1 MFTIIFQSRD
11 MNKLFSFQ
19 VEFTEKHALG
29 REESKAVS
37 FSSDLAEGRDQWVRK
52 YVLAK
57 LKSLKSCVLTCIIL
71 NLILYLSQYFATD
84 DPYHRFRRP
93 RGK

>member
-37 FSSDLAEGRDQWVRK
+37 FSSDLAEGRDQWVRR
-52 YVLAK
+52 LA
-57 LKSLKSCVLTCIIL
+57 
-71 NLILYLSQYFATD
+71 
-84 DPYHRFRRP
+84 
-93 RGK
+93 